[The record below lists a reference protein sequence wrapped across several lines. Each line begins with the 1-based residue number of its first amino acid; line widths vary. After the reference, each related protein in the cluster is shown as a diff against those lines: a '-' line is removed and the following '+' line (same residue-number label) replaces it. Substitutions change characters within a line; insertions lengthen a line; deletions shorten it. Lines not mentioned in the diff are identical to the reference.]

1 MRRRLVLF
9 ALVII
14 LSASRVFAA
23 AVVVQCIGTEGVTGT
38 QVTNFGVNIT
48 GGNAIIFRSYINSG
62 NEATISV
69 SDATNGTYG
78 VVADYSAFSTPPN
91 RDLYII
97 AKRNLTGGFTQ
108 ITITPSD
115 AGHTF
120 SYRACEVSGLDNAA
134 TPQTDSS
141 LEGSATS
148 HVMGGSAT
156 LTGTGLVVG
165 VSVFGDGV
173 DDTAGTGYTAEGDV
187 TSVGGFFQRKI
198 ATFTGEQAAFTVS
211 PATNATSIVALFVES
226 TGGGGGGGRHRM
238 LRGVGR

>member
-1 MRRRLVLF
+1 MRRIIFLLAVLSC
-9 ALVII
+9 
-14 LSASRVFAA
+14 LSSRVFAA
-23 AVVVQCIGTEGVTGT
+23 AVVVQCLGTEGVTGT
-38 QVTNFGVNIT
+38 QTPSFGVNVT
-48 GGNAIIFRSYINSG
+48 GGNAVIFRSYVNAG
-62 NEATISV
+62 GAATITV

-78 VVADYSAFSTPPN
+78 EVASLAVFNSDPN

-97 AKRNLTGGFTQ
+97 AKRNLAGGFAQ
-108 ITITPSD
+108 LTITPSD
-115 AGHTF
+115 GTHVF

-141 LEGSATS
+141 AEGSSTS

-173 DDTAGTGYTAEGDV
+173 DVTAGTGFTAEGDV
-187 TSVGGFFQRKI
+187 TSVGGTFQRKI
-198 ATFTGEQAAFTVS
+198 GTFTAEQAPFTVS
-211 PATNATSIVALFVES
+211 PTANATSIVALFVES